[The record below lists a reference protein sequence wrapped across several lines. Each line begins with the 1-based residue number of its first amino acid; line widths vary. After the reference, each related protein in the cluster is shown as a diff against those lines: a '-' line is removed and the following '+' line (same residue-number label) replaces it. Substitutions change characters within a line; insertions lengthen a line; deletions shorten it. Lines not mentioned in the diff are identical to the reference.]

1 MYVDEKPKDLFLLQS
16 NTSAL
21 PKYTDLNPSRQEYY
35 AIEKNVFYS
44 LQKSKALVN
53 PNAYEGRYALE
64 VWKYNPLA
72 LVDKLP
78 NDGIVV
84 DPLSL
89 YLSMQDNRDE
99 RIEMALDQIIE
110 NFIW

>member
-1 MYVDEKPKDLFLLQS
+1 M
-16 NTSAL
+16 
-21 PKYTDLNPSRQEYY
+21 
-35 AIEKNVFYS
+35 
-44 LQKSKALVN
+44 N

-72 LVDKLP
+72 LVDELP